1 MFNSRSDLLLANIHG
16 HFPIPQHNPKIYQD
30 SDCEWPPLRDP
41 GDSSEIQH
49 IQI

>member
-1 MFNSRSDLLLANIHG
+1 MIYSWPMFRAI
-16 HFPIPQHNPKIYQD
+16 FQAPQHNPKIYQD